1 MKTIA
6 VSAIEKSFDS
16 PVDPRFGRA
25 KYFVVVDPE
34 TMEWEV
40 LDNTSNN
47 NAAHGAGIQ
56 TARLVSQHRIKT
68 VLTGNCGPNAFQTLQ
83 AAGIQVAIGVNST
96 VRQAV
101 ERFKRGEINMAQN
114 PNVKG
119 HWG

>member
-6 VSAIEKSFDS
+6 VSATEKSLDS

-25 KYFVVVDPE
+25 KYFIVVDPE
-34 TMEWEV
+34 TMEWEA
-40 LDNTSNN
+40 LDNNSNS

-56 TARLVSQHRIKT
+56 AARLVAQQRIKT
-68 VLTGNCGPNAFQTLQ
+68 VLTGNCGPNAFETLQ
-83 AAGIQVAIGVNST
+83 AAGIEVAIGVNST

-101 ERFKRGEINMAQN
+101 ERLQRGEITMAQN
-114 PNVKG
+114 PNVNR